1 MNLQVHY
8 RSRTYGQ
15 IDAFVVTLE
24 NEILIEIMSMQLYK
38 MKFNSGS
45 PIKKL

>member
-1 MNLQVHY
+1 MDERMHLLV
-8 RSRTYGQ
+8 
-15 IDAFVVTLE
+15 LE
-24 NEILIEIMSMQLYK
+24 NEILIEIISVQLYK